1 MPYSITPRLTAVFCK
16 RHRHILPA
24 MPLAGALLLLFSTL
38 AASAQSAPA
47 TDSCANLAHVALP
60 QATITLA
67 QSVAAGAFQIPQ
79 EETAGVGGVVHQ
91 PSPQDDTSKL
101 PAFCRIGATLS
112 PSSDS
117 SIRMELWLPLSGWNH
132 KFVGV
137 SNMGWGGA
145 ILYRSML
152 PVLASGY
159 ALAAND
165 TGHTGNSAE
174 FAIGHPEKLIDF
186 AYRANHEMT
195 LKAKALI
202 KAFYGSDPLH
212 SIWIGCS
219 LGGMQAL
226 MEARRYPDDYDG
238 IIAGAPINPITLFN
252 ASQLWP
258 AWVNE
263 KYPEARIPG
272 SKFSMIH
279 EAILKSCASPIGQKQ
294 GFVDDPGACNFD
306 PGALLCKGDDAPDC
320 LTAAQ
325 VEQLRRLYAGPVNPR
340 THEAIF
346 PGPPFGAE
354 IQWSQDGGIR
364 PSGIAMT
371 LYKYVVFHDPNWDWK
386 TMDYDKAIEKAT
398 TEVDPLL
405 RVDANLNGFLNH
417 GGKLMIYIG
426 WTESHNPKDVENYYH
441 QVLTNA
447 GPGKED
453 QLRLFEVPGM
463 NHCGGGNGCSSFEKL
478 ATMDKWL
485 ETGKAPDEM
494 LGAKID
500 HGQTVRTRPICA
512 YPKIARYKGAGS
524 EDEASSFVCTSR

>member
-1 MPYSITPRLTAVFCK
+1 MPFWKTNRFFSSFGKRPCSGIPARPLTTVLCFL
-16 RHRHILPA
+16 I
-24 MPLAGALLLLFSTL
+24 FTL
-38 AASAQSAPA
+38 AASAEVTTT

-67 QSVAAGAFQIPQ
+67 QTVPAGGFQMPQ
-79 EETAGVGGVVHQ
+79 EETGGVGGVVHQ
-91 PSPQDDTSKL
+91 PNPQDDTSKL
-101 PAFCRIGATLS
+101 PAFCRIAATLS

-117 SIRMELWLPLSGWNH
+117 AIRMELWLPVSGWNH
-132 KFVGV
+132 KYVGV

-145 ILYRSML
+145 IRYRSML

-202 KAFYGSDPLH
+202 KSFYGSEPVH

-252 ASQLWP
+252 SSQLWP

-263 KYPEARIPG
+263 KFPEGRIPG
-272 SKFSMIH
+272 SKFTMIH
-279 EAILKSCASPIGQKQ
+279 EAVLKACATPIGQKQ
-294 GFVDDPGACNFD
+294 GFIDDPEVCNFD
-306 PGALLCKGDDAPDC
+306 PASLLCKADDAPDC
-320 LTAAQ
+320 LTAPQ
-325 VEQLRRLYAGPVNPR
+325 VEQLRKLYAGPVNPR
-340 THEAIF
+340 THEQIF
-346 PGPPFGAE
+346 PGPPPGTE
-354 IQWSQDGGIR
+354 SQWSQDGGLR

-371 LYKYVVFHDPNWDWK
+371 LYKYVVFQNPDWDWK
-386 TMDYDKAIEKAT
+386 TMDYDTAIAKAK
-398 TEVDPLL
+398 TEIDPLL
-405 RVDANLNGFLNH
+405 RVDANLNDFLNH

-426 WTESHNPKDVENYYH
+426 WTESHNPKELQEYYH
-441 QVLTNA
+441 QVLQNA
-447 GPGKED
+447 GPGKEN

-463 NHCGGGNGCSSFEKL
+463 NHCGGGAGCDSFEKL
-478 ATMDKWL
+478 GTMDQWMT
-485 ETGKAPDEM
+485 TGVAPEQITA
-494 LGAKID
+494 AKMD
-500 HGQTVRTRPICA
+500 HEKTVRTRPICA
-512 YPKIARYKGAGS
+512 YPKITRYKGSGNV
-524 EDEASSFVCTSR
+524 DDASSFICTMR